1 MSSNPMVLFQ
11 GGAVAPLS
19 NKFQAMV
26 QAGAGMDLG
35 EGIRSSYGI
44 VGIKGGK
51 FRVRYKGEER
61 MLTMPHPQD
70 PTQTI
75 PVSFIDVVIV
85 KANAFLN
92 KQYYKGNYVEGS
104 DSPPDC
110 YSLNGKTPSPQVQQ
124 PVHTNCAMCPANQ
137 FGSKIGDNGQKQ
149 KACRDTKKLALVPLA
164 DIRNAGMGGAML
176 FRVPPSALKDL
187 SVMADALKGKGY
199 PYNSVAVR
207 IGFDTTVSH
216 PKPTFQA
223 LRPLNDDEADLV
235 FEMISS
241 DSVEAVLN
249 DGDDLVV
256 AGPANVPASAQ
267 FLQPGPVAPP
277 AGAQPVNTHGWQPGQ
292 PLPRIDPATVPPVNP
307 AAAQPAP
314 QRPGGIINQP
324 VTEGQPLIPGQHV
337 PLTHAPPGAVAVQPF
352 NPGQP
357 APPPPAQMHTPV
369 QNVQPQQLI
378 LQPEQPAPAPAA
390 ASANPFAAPSGVQQA
405 AKPATPRRA
414 PVQPVAAP
422 TAAAPEPA
430 PASAG
435 QLDDEISNI
444 LGGLSDFMGGK

>member
-1 MSSNPMVLFQ
+1 MSNSNSMVLFQ
-11 GGAVAPLS
+11 QAAGVPAVS
-19 NKFQAMV
+19 SKFQAMV

-51 FRVRYKGEER
+51 FRIRYKGEER

-92 KQYYKGNYVEGS
+92 KQFYKGNYVEGS

-124 PVHTNCAMCPANQ
+124 PVHSNCALCPMNQ
-137 FGSKIGDNGQKQ
+137 FGSKISDDGKKQ
-149 KACRDTKKLALVPLA
+149 KACRDTKKLAIVPLA

-187 SVMADALKGKGY
+187 SVMSDALKGRGY

-223 LRPLNDDEADLV
+223 LRPLTDDEADLV
-235 FEMISS
+235 LEMFSS
-241 DSVEAVLN
+241 DSVEAVLA
-249 DGDDLVV
+249 DADDV
-256 AGPANVPASAQ
+256 AATTEAPVPASAQ
-267 FLQPGPVAPP
+267 FLQPPPVVPPQAPP
-277 AGAQPVNTHGWQPGQ
+277 ATHGWQPGQ
-292 PLPRIDPATVPPVNP
+292 PLPSRNINEVPPVNP

-314 QRPGGIINQP
+314 QMRAGILNQP
-324 VTEGQPLIPGQHV
+324 ATLADIQAAQAAAAAGQPV
-337 PLTHAPPGAVAVQPF
+337 PNAAAFVPPPVQATVTSIQLP
-352 NPGQP
+352 PEEP
-357 APPPPAQMHTPV
+357 AQPPPAQAVNP
-369 QNVQPQQLI
+369 
-378 LQPEQPAPAPAA
+378 
-390 ASANPFAAPSGVQQA
+390 ANPFASSTPASAAPA
-405 AKPATPRRA
+405 APKARRA
-414 PVQPVAAP
+414 PVQPVAP
-422 TAAAPEPA
+422 PVSPPSEPA
-430 PASAG
+430 PASND
-435 QLDDEISNI
+435 QLNDEINSI
-444 LGGLSDFMGGK
+444 LGGLSDFMGNGK